1 MKSKNLIIGTVGIA
15 ALSAV
20 FLFSPFNF
28 FKKSASYNKSS
39 LSSLQEQNANDAA
52 KWLAARYVDL
62 ETGERISPEKLNQ
75 LINQEKNR
83 KRSNLVFEE
92 LGPDNIGGRTRA
104 IQPDRFNTNK
114 VWAGSITGG
123 LFYSSDAANSWN
135 KVEDFPGAPYI
146 SSMTQTIDGTIFVAT
161 GYSNSSDQWSGNGL
175 YYKTT
180 TGSWQTVPGTE
191 SLSYVDEVV
200 SSDVTNDVF
209 FATTSGLKKWAI
221 GQPSF
226 TSLVIPGG
234 NCNALAISKD
244 GQLIVT
250 AIGNINKIFVSTDGG
265 ANFVDKS
272 GADETV
278 KVPPTSG
285 RMEIAISPT
294 KNSSNNYSSYAIRT
308 GGNLEGMS
316 VSHDNGQMWSQFIGA
331 SGTPS
336 NLDIYRDQGQY
347 NSIVSVVP
355 NDPEKIL
362 LGGIDIWKWKQNV
375 NNPPAGGFEVL
386 SQWFFSPT
394 SALYV
399 HADNHE
405 MKWNANNRL
414 YIGNDGGIGISD
426 DYASTFYPANRG
438 YNVTQFYGIAMDRN
452 GSVMGGAQDNGS
464 LYNDFS
470 NASYKE
476 FTEVG
481 GGDGF
486 ECEISFFN
494 PNVMFSTVY
503 NNSISRIKKDNIT
516 GQFTVG
522 SFEPP
527 FPLSTYGPTGV
538 EGGAHPFHTEIVLA
552 EYYDTNSK
560 DSITFSPKKNYTAGS
575 KVKVASLSTGDTI
588 MYTTPTNLY
597 FDDTV
602 FALPS
607 LTRTDYK
614 VTNVITGAIIDLGQ
628 NSYTQIYNAAGPTNP
643 PGPNDTLLVNGVKI
657 KVGTVTPYDHFF
669 TKNAATQELLDLRED
684 SIDFNISWDTIRV
697 QDPFQSWFLVYTYA
711 HGGELWG
718 TRDALRLAKD
728 PTWVLLT
735 FKDNP
740 SPTPDLPSNLG
751 TGNVDI
757 EFSKDLNYCF
767 VSCGAKVFRIDG
779 LGSIYSQQTDFTAA
793 ANLAG
798 TSKKTISNSSCEGI
812 AINPNNA
819 NDLILLQGFN
829 GSISRSNNATATTPT
844 FSALTGLGV
853 AAYDAIIDRLNPQV
867 IVVGTALG
875 VKVSDNGGGS
885 WMDASEGFRDVPVF
899 EVRQNWRTWEEGCTR
914 NGEVYLGTFGR
925 GIWAS
930 SSLLG
935 LYDET
940 NEDFKSLKT
949 NLKAYPNP
957 TTDVSMISFNLV
969 KTSNVTVKV
978 YNLAGVL
985 VKTISEKNMQ
995 KGSQTI
1001 DINASNFNNGT
1012 YIIKLEANNISE
1024 TVKFIKM

>member
-1 MKSKNLIIGTVGIA
+1 MKSKNLIIGTVGFA

-28 FKKSASYNKSS
+28 FKKSASYNKTS
-39 LSSLQEQNANDAA
+39 LSVLQEQNANDAA

-114 VWAGSITGG
+114 VWAASITGG

-135 KVEDFPGAPYI
+135 RVEDFPGAPYI

-221 GQPSF
+221 GQSSF
-226 TSLVIPGG
+226 TNIVIPGG
-234 NCNALAISKD
+234 NCNALATSKD
-244 GQLIVT
+244 GQLIIT
-250 AIGNINKIFVSTDGG
+250 AIGSINKIFVSTDGG
-265 ANFVDKS
+265 ASFQDKS
-272 GADETV
+272 GNDETV
-278 KVPPTSG
+278 SVPSTSG

-294 KNSSNNYSSYAIRT
+294 KNSSNKYSTYAIRT
-308 GGNLEGMS
+308 GSNLEGMS
-316 VSHDNGQMWSQFIGA
+316 VSHDNGQLWSQFIGA

-347 NSIVSVVP
+347 NSVVSVVP

-362 LGGIDIWKWKQNV
+362 LGGIDVWKWKQNV

-405 MKWNANNRL
+405 MKWNSNNRL

-426 DYASTFYPANRG
+426 DLASTFYPANRG

-494 PNVMFSTVY
+494 PNVMFSSVY
-503 NNSISRIKKDNIT
+503 HNSINRIK
-516 GQFTVG
+516 
-522 SFEPP
+522 
-527 FPLSTYGPTGV
+527 
-538 EGGAHPFHTEIVLA
+538 
-552 EYYDTNSK
+552 
-560 DSITFSPKKNYTAGS
+560 
-575 KVKVASLSTGDTI
+575 
-588 MYTTPTNLY
+588 
-597 FDDTV
+597 
-602 FALPS
+602 
-607 LTRTDYK
+607 R
-614 VTNVITGAIIDLGQ
+614 
-628 NSYTQIYNAAGPTNP
+628 
-643 PGPNDTLLVNGVKI
+643 
-657 KVGTVTPYDHFF
+657 
-669 TKNAATQELLDLRED
+669 
-684 SIDFNISWDTIRV
+684 
-697 QDPFQSWFLVYTYA
+697 
-711 HGGELWG
+711 
-718 TRDALRLAKD
+718 
-728 PTWVLLT
+728 
-735 FKDNP
+735 
-740 SPTPDLPSNLG
+740 
-751 TGNVDI
+751 
-757 EFSKDLNYCF
+757 
-767 VSCGAKVFRIDG
+767 
-779 LGSIYSQQTDFTAA
+779 
-793 ANLAG
+793 
-798 TSKKTISNSSCEGI
+798 
-812 AINPNNA
+812 
-819 NDLILLQGFN
+819 
-829 GSISRSNNATATTPT
+829 
-844 FSALTGLGV
+844 
-853 AAYDAIIDRLNPQV
+853 
-867 IVVGTALG
+867 
-875 VKVSDNGGGS
+875 
-885 WMDASEGFRDVPVF
+885 
-899 EVRQNWRTWEEGCTR
+899 
-914 NGEVYLGTFGR
+914 
-925 GIWAS
+925 
-930 SSLLG
+930 
-935 LYDET
+935 
-940 NEDFKSLKT
+940 
-949 NLKAYPNP
+949 
-957 TTDVSMISFNLV
+957 
-969 KTSNVTVKV
+969 
-978 YNLAGVL
+978 
-985 VKTISEKNMQ
+985 
-995 KGSQTI
+995 
-1001 DINASNFNNGT
+1001 
-1012 YIIKLEANNISE
+1012 
-1024 TVKFIKM
+1024 